1 MASWQ
6 RMASSLIA
14 FATILALAPAAF
26 ADRLEELKPVC
37 SGCHGIDGHSLN
49 PEVPTIAGQPYT
61 FTEDNLL
68 AYSLGQRQ
76 CSPGWLDQTT
86 AGSLTMAMCVVAATL
101 SEGDIAALAVY
112 FEQQDFVASRQDFD
126 ATQVARGREIHQDR
140 GCERCHSDGGRTTND
155 MAPVLAGQWSPY
167 LRSALESLRS
177 GKRRGPKVMDAAI
190 HEMNDEE
197 IEGLLNFYASQQ
209 EGSSQ

>member
-1 MASWQ
+1 
-6 RMASSLIA
+6 MASSLIA

-26 ADRLEELKPVC
+26 ADRLDELKPVC
-37 SGCHGIDGHSLN
+37 SGCHGIDGRSLN
-49 PEVPTIAGQPYT
+49 PEVPTLAGQPYT
-61 FTEDNLL
+61 LIEDSLL
-68 AYSLGQRQ
+68 AFRLGQRH
-76 CSPGWLDQTT
+76 CSPGWRDQTT
-86 AGSLTMAMCVVAATL
+86 AGSLRLAMCGFVATL
-101 SEGDIAALAVY
+101 SEDDVAALAAF
-112 FEQQDFVASRQDFD
+112 FEQQDFVASNQDFD
-126 ATQVARGREIHQDR
+126 ETQVARGREIHQDR

-167 LRSALESLRS
+167 LRRALETLQS
-177 GKRRGPKVMDAAI
+177 GKRRGPKVMNAAI